1 MPLGAV
7 TNPNSIRLLDLC
19 RFYRQLPHQ
28 MAALQELEAAIN
40 KANPHILTRNQ
51 TWFKTWSQSGKIL
64 EVTNDWNGILKAA
77 RIAGAKYPELVAAQ
91 WALESNNGQA
101 TSGRNNFFGLKGTGT
116 ATTTQEFINNQWV
129 TVSDSFINFPDIQ
142 TCVTYL
148 VDHWYK
154 DYKSYKGVNN
164 ATTRDEAAH
173 QLQKQG
179 YATDPTYAD
188 KLIRVMNDRT
198 PAAAESPGTYALK
211 VPYEYQLDNKS
222 GTGYR
227 ECFSSSCAMV
237 ARYWGKI
244 GNDDAYNVIR
254 RKHGDSTSVQAQIA
268 TLRELGLRAEFIQDA
283 TASDLEQEL
292 GNGYPTPVG
301 WLHRGPVSSPS
312 GSGHWSVV
320 IGFTPTHFI
329 HNDPNGEAD
338 LVKGGYTSNK
348 GGAGIAY
355 SRKNWLPRW
364 LIDGPDSG
372 WFLRIRPV

>member
-1 MPLGAV
+1 MPPGAV
-7 TNPNSIRLLDLC
+7 TKPNSIRLLDLC

-28 MAALQELEAAIN
+28 TAALQELEEAIN
-40 KANPHILTRNQ
+40 KANPHILGRNQ
-51 TWFKTWSQSGKIL
+51 AWFKTWSQSGKIL

-91 WALESNNGQA
+91 WQLESNGGKA
-101 TSGRNNFFGLKGTGT
+101 TSGRNNFFGLKGSGT
-116 ATTTQEFINNQWV
+116 STTTQEFINGQWI

-148 VDHWYK
+148 VDRWYK
-154 DYKSYKGVNN
+154 DYKTYKGVNN
-164 ATTRDEAAH
+164 AETRDDAAR
-173 QLQKQG
+173 QLQAQG
-179 YATDPTYAD
+179 YATDPKYAE
-188 KLIRVMNDRT
+188 KLIRVMNQKI
-198 PAAAESPGTYALK
+198 PAATESPGSYSLK

-222 GTGYR
+222 GQGYR

-244 GNDDAYNVIR
+244 GNDDAYNVLR
-254 RKHGDSTSVQAQIA
+254 RKHGDSTSVHAQIA
-268 TLRELGLRAEFIQDA
+268 TLRELGLKADFIQDA
-283 TASDLEQEL
+283 TAADLEEQIKE
-292 GNGYPTPVG
+292 GRPTPVG

-312 GSGHWSVV
+312 GTGHWSVA

-338 LVKGGYTSNK
+338 LVNGGYVSNK
-348 GGAGIAY
+348 GGAGVAY
-355 SRKNWLPRW
+355 SKKNWLPRW

-372 WFLRIRPV
+372 WFLRIRPA